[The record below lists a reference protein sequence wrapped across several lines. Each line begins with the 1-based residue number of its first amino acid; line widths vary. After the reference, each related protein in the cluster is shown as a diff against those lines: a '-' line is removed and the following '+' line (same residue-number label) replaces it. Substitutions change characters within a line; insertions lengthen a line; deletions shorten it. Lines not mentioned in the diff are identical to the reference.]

1 MSIKDFV
8 ADFDAQSGLTFGE
21 YKADDATD
29 AAQSKAH
36 GICSYGS
43 ECSGGSGM
51 CSYGSRCGG
60 Q

>member
-1 MSIKDFV
+1 MTIKDFK
-8 ADFDAQSGLTFGE
+8 AEFDAQADLTFGE
-21 YKADDATD
+21 YKADSPDD
-29 AAQSKAH
+29 AQSKAY

-43 ECSGGSGM
+43 ECSGGNGI

>member
-1 MSIKDFV
+1 MAIKDFA
-8 ADFDAQSGLTFGE
+8 ADFDAQAGLTFGE
-21 YKADDATD
+21 YKADDAID
-29 AAQSKAH
+29 DAQSKAY